1 MCAYSSVSLT
11 GWELLSGREF
21 DLCIWELSRY
31 QKAGSWASY
40 ISELPYPLVH
50 DGEPWNKRKDIRK
63 EIRCPYFLFARS
75 PHGWGL
81 MPPPNVSK
89 GPILQVLSDN
99 SSSAVTALTC
109 KRSLYKESPPYY
121 PNVNVPSLC
130 WCDSHQYT
138 MSSSTRSIN
147 IPANQQYL
155 KLPVIEDTEIT

>member
-1 MCAYSSVSLT
+1 MLKCVLTPWRVGNSLVAGNLICVFDTALPVSE
-11 GWELLSGREF
+11 GWLMG
-21 DLCIWELSRY
+21 
-31 QKAGSWASY
+31 Y

-50 DGEPWNKRKDIRK
+50 DGEPWNKRKDIRR

-99 SSSAVTALTC
+99 SSSAVTALTS
-109 KRSLYKESPPYY
+109 KRSLCKESPPYY

-138 MSSSTRSIN
+138 MSSSTHSIN
-147 IPANQQYL
+147 IPANQRYL
-155 KLPVIEDTEIT
+155 KLPVIEDTELT